1 MKRMAVDSIT
11 WGQRHGMHTSPQLF
25 CIVAQQRD
33 PYLMLAGN
41 EEGCKDLVVIE
52 VRVVCWC

>member
-11 WGQRHGMHTSPQLF
+11 WGQRQGMHASPQLF

-33 PYLMLAGN
+33 AYLIIAGN
-41 EEGCKDLVVIE
+41 EEKCKNLVVIE
-52 VRVVCWC
+52 VRAVCWC